1 MKTTLINIL
10 FEEIKVSVDAIEG
23 IIYPEREKG
32 KKLSELVAQSVG
44 RSINMADIENAMYA
58 TDNDMEKAAKLLGMD
73 QEMVQLLW
81 DAKHKPPEPVKVE
94 VKGPALAGSAYSII
108 AAALAKGLL
117 KKEQWYATSEIA
129 ESLSLRNESAA
140 GAMKRFAQEKLG
152 EIKKDKYTKPGTT
165 FTTSAYFIRFFK

>member
-81 DAKHKPPEPVKVE
+81 DAKHKP
-94 VKGPALAGSAYSII
+94 
-108 AAALAKGLL
+108 
-117 KKEQWYATSEIA
+117 
-129 ESLSLRNESAA
+129 RN
-140 GAMKRFAQEKLG
+140 
-152 EIKKDKYTKPGTT
+152 P
-165 FTTSAYFIRFFK
+165 